1 MNLKRI
7 ICILFL
13 FCIVLLQSIRAD
25 AEEKK
30 GKTVPKKRI
39 AVMNFTA
46 NNTGADMAR
55 IARNTIELELFK
67 TGLFDILEKEHI
79 NLIMEERKRQI
90 TECHDRDCAVAI
102 GKLLSAKYV
111 ILGSVDRDVSYVIQI
126 KVVDV
131 EKKRIVIA
139 DSMETSDSDRIRRAA
154 ERISRS
160 ISRRMERLGRAGETV
175 VFSAAFNFVAPLDYL
190 ARKVGP
196 GFGFTMTCMAED
208 LLVAGLQA
216 GGSARFI
223 HFTGKS
229 HESHHAMMVPVNAL
243 LGYRFS
249 IGDFSVNPVLG
260 FGGSYSIVYY
270 YRDSSSSDYSASG
283 AFQPILLFGLDLGYS
298 FTHLFQLQ
306 LKPEYA
312 IIFEQDGII
321 QFFSVGIGFSL
332 FF

>member
-1 MNLKRI
+1 MDAAEQKR
-7 ICILFL
+7 
-13 FCIVLLQSIRAD
+13 
-25 AEEKK
+25 KK
-30 GKTVPKKRI
+30 TAPKKRI
-39 AVMNFTA
+39 AVMNFSA
-46 NNTGADMAR
+46 NNSGADTAR

-79 NLIMEERKRQI
+79 NLIMAERKRQI
-90 TECHDRDCAVAI
+90 AECHDRDCAVTI

-111 ILGSVDRDVSYVIQI
+111 ILGSVDKDVSYVIQI

-139 DSMETSDSDRIRRAA
+139 DSTEASDIGKIRRAA

-160 ISRRMERLGRAGETV
+160 ISRRMERLDKAGETV
-175 VFSAAFNFVAPLDYL
+175 VFSTAFNFLTPVDYL

-196 GFGFTMTCMAED
+196 GFGFTMTCMVED
-208 LLVAGLQA
+208 LLVPGFQA
-216 GGSARFI
+216 GGAARFI
-223 HFTGKS
+223 YFTGKS

-243 LGYRFS
+243 AGYRFS

-260 FGGSYSIVYY
+260 FGGSYNIVYY
-270 YRDSSSSDYSASG
+270 YRNRDSSDYSAHD

-312 IIFEQDGII
+312 IIFEQDGIV
-321 QFFSVGIGFSL
+321 QFFSAGIGFSL